1 MLTQTK
7 SRRNTTMAKAIPN
20 FNSLELCLSTVA
32 GFRPGTLVVPLF
44 TISTMGKN
52 ARGSHL
58 EPLFSVHP
66 RFVGLRF

>member
-1 MLTQTK
+1 
-7 SRRNTTMAKAIPN
+7 MAKAIPN
-20 FNSLELCLSTVA
+20 LILLKLSLSAVA

-66 RFVGLRF
+66 RFVGVRFSKDRY